1 MLKLLI
7 TATFLLLIMH
17 QSYALEDGSFANG
30 WYWGK
35 DEVIS
40 HKNKK
45 QPINTKK
52 VLKSSVSHAE
62 VLKEISTEVE
72 ELKAKALVE
81 PTVENVTNYIK
92 AQNKVVNMASQ
103 FSVGWQKALLTHPEL
118 NFTALNP
125 TNNYAKQII
134 EKENK
139 NTVNSSLEK
148 FSKLHG
154 LLFFYEGKKSLDTFQ
169 SKIVRE
175 FSATNNIA
183 VVAIAIDKASNQYFQ
198 NSSPD
203 NGRAKKL
210 GITVTPALI
219 ALNVQNK
226 ETQPLAFGVASES
239 EIEVQIDKLIRGLL

>member
-1 MLKLLI
+1 MLKPLTIAVFMLLMVQQI
-7 TATFLLLIMH
+7 
-17 QSYALEDGSFANG
+17 YALEDSSFANG

-35 DEVIS
+35 DEEVS
-40 HKNKK
+40 HKNRG
-45 QPINTKK
+45 QAINTKK
-52 VLKSSVSHAE
+52 ILKPSISHAE
-62 VLKEISTEVE
+62 ILKEISTQVE
-72 ELKAKALVE
+72 ELKAKALIE
-81 PTVENVTNYIK
+81 PTIDNVSNYIR
-92 AQNKVVNMASQ
+92 AQNKVVNMASK
-103 FSVGWQKALLTHPEL
+103 FSVGWQKAMLEHPEL
-118 NFTALNP
+118 NFTVSNP

-148 FSKLHG
+148 FSKLYG
-154 LLFFYEGKKSLDTFQ
+154 LLFFYAGKKSIDTFQ
-169 SKIVRE
+169 NKIVRE
-175 FSATNNIA
+175 FASSNNVAVIAIA
-183 VVAIAIDKASNQYFQ
+183 VDKTPNQYFP

-239 EIEVQIDKLIRGLL
+239 EIEIQIDKLIRGLL

>member
-1 MLKLLI
+1 MLKYLVTTVFILLI
-7 TATFLLLIMH
+7 I
-17 QSYALEDGSFANG
+17 QKSYALEDSSFANG

-35 DEVIS
+35 DEAVPNKPKERIS
-40 HKNKK
+40 
-45 QPINTKK
+45 NTKK
-52 VLKSSVSHAE
+52 ILKPNISHTE
-62 VLKEISTEVE
+62 VLKEISTQVE
-72 ELKAKALVE
+72 ELKAKAMIE
-81 PTVENVTNYIK
+81 PTVDNVSNYIR

-103 FSVGWQKALLTHPEL
+103 FSAGWQKAMLEHPAL

-139 NTVNSSLEK
+139 NTLNHSVQE
-148 FSKLHG
+148 FSQSHG
-154 LLFFYEGKKSLDTFQ
+154 LLFFYAGKKSLDTFQ

>member
-1 MLKLLI
+1 MLKYFATTIFILLI
-7 TATFLLLIMH
+7 I
-17 QSYALEDGSFANG
+17 QKSYALEDSSFANG

-35 DEVIS
+35 DEVVLDLVKTQPKNTKEILKPSIS
-40 HKNKK
+40 HT
-45 QPINTKK
+45 Q
-52 VLKSSVSHAE
+52 

-72 ELKAKALVE
+72 ELKSKALIE
-81 PTVENVTNYIK
+81 PTVENVSNYIK
-92 AQNKVVNMASQ
+92 AQNKVVNMASK

-139 NTVNSSLEK
+139 NTINSSLEK
-148 FSKLHG
+148 FSKLYG
-154 LLFFYEGKKSLDTFQ
+154 LLFFYEGKRSLDTFQ

-175 FSATNNIA
+175 FASSNNVAVIA
-183 VVAIAIDKASNQYFQ
+183 VAIDKTPNQYFQ
-198 NSSPD
+198 NPSAD
-203 NGRAKKL
+203 NGRAKQL